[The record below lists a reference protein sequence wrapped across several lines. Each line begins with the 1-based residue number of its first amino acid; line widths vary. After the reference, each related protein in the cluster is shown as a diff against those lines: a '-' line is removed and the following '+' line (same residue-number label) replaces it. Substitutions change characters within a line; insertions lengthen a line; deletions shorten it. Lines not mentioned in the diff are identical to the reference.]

1 MIRLRPGLWR
11 MESSSSWGCNTYL
24 IEDEG
29 RVFLVDPGPKFQL
42 ERVARELRAAGRS
55 PYDVTDVLLT
65 HYDQDHSRS
74 AAELRRRTG
83 ATVYL
88 GAEDAQ
94 ILRSHQVPGSWQR
107 RFMMRLLGLA
117 ELPEGTVELRGEV
130 AISPGL
136 TALPSPG
143 HTPGHYAFLW
153 RDVAFVGDAA
163 NCGPDGELVP
173 FDRALMT
180 DPVQAD
186 ATREMLC
193 SLPVRLFCAAHSDPV
208 ERGTTPLAQHT
219 HRIHID
225 ALVED
230 VFRFVEGTAGPGDD
244 DGARPLGERLESWTV
259 LHPHVPALRLALAAP
274 TLAWRLGLGPVIS
287 RIGNARSHL
296 VMLTVTGRRSGVPRH
311 LPVALH
317 QRGEETYLWCPYGSR
332 AQWYRNVVA
341 NPLVT
346 VQSSEGARAM
356 RADAVDDGDHL
367 LELVADLREFDETFL
382 RSYLA
387 SEGIEDTPEAIAANA
402 HRVHVRRLEPTTEPG
417 PPPLQADL
425 AWAWLIPPAL
435 IAAVIALRTRHSPR

>member
-24 IEDEG
+24 IEDAG

-42 ERVARELRAAGRS
+42 DRVARELRAAGRS

-94 ILRSHQVPGSWQR
+94 ILRSHKVPGSWQR

-153 RDVAFVGDAA
+153 RDVAFIGDAA

-186 ATREMLC
+186 ATREMLS
-193 SLPVRLFCAAHSDPV
+193 SLPVRLFCAAHSNPV
-208 ERGTTPLAQHT
+208 ERGTARPAENT
-219 HRIHID
+219 HRVHID
-225 ALVED
+225 A
-230 VFRFVEGTAGPGDD
+230 RT
-244 DGARPLGERLESWTV
+244 LGERFDRWTV
-259 LHPHVPALRLALAAP
+259 LHPHVPALRLALGMP

-287 RIGNARSHL
+287 RVENARSHM
-296 VMLTVTGRRSGVPRH
+296 VMLTVVGRRSGVPRH

-317 QRGEETYLWCPYGSR
+317 QWRGESYLWCPYGSR
-332 AQWYRNVVA
+332 AQWYRNIVA
-341 NPLVT
+341 NPVVT

-356 RADAVDDGDHL
+356 RAEAVDDVDHL
-367 LELVADLREFDETFL
+367 LELVADLRDFDETFL
-382 RSYLA
+382 RSYLD

-402 HRVHVRRLEPTTEPG
+402 HRVHIRRLEPTTAPG
-417 PPPLQADL
+417 PPPLEADL
-425 AWAWLIPPAL
+425 VWAWLIP
-435 IAAVIALRTRHSPR
+435 AAVIAAGVALTTRRAPR